1 MKEIAYKPSTEEQ
14 EYLIKKAGCYRYIY
28 NSCLANNGENVD
40 LSEADFIPEVMT
52 DEDIDM
58 VLEDFYVDLECGE
71 SMDFIRKKHSS
82 VVVAGGSDYLSEH
95 QDASGSGEQCYFVKV
110 TSSHNKQPEFAL
122 LW

>member
-1 MKEIAYKPSTEEQ
+1 MQEIAYNPSAEEQ

-28 NSCLANNGENVD
+28 NSCLANNGEEIG
-40 LSEADFIPEVMT
+40 LSDVDFISEVMT

-71 SMDFIRKKHSS
+71 PMDFIRKKDSS
-82 VVVAGGSDYLSEH
+82 VIIAGGGDYLSEH
-95 QDASGSGEQCYFVKV
+95 QNASGSDEQYYFVKV
-110 TSSHNKQPEFAL
+110 TSNHNKQPEFAL